1 MRPPNRPG
9 ADAGWRVM
17 FAFEHARPRAAQAAR
32 FMKAF
37 ALLILILA
45 SSCSGPSTKPT
56 VIRIRN
62 ASDLDFQ
69 AVVVAGT
76 HFGDIKAGG
85 ATGYH
90 TFPVAL
96 PMASANV
103 LVGTNRLSYAPIDY
117 IGYQPL
123 GPGRF
128 SYVLSIERGK
138 LRIRSEKDT

>member
-1 MRPPNRPG
+1 M
-9 ADAGWRVM
+9 
-17 FAFEHARPRAAQAAR
+17 AAL
-32 FMKAF
+32 FVSCMKAF
-37 ALLILILA
+37 AFLTLVLA
-45 SSCSGPSTKPT
+45 SSCSAPNSKPT
-56 VIRIRN
+56 DIRIRN

-85 ATGYH
+85 ATDYH

-96 PMASANV
+96 PIADANV
-103 LVGTNRLSYAPIDY
+103 LVGTNRLRFTPIDY
-117 IGYQPL
+117 VGYQPL